1 MNYKKLKS
9 IMKFNDHKKFN
20 TFLFISTFARSL
32 IEIFISL
39 YLFKNGFSLQFV
51 LAFYLL
57 ENVFSI
63 FASYLFVQIGERINY
78 SIVMYIGVTAF
89 IMLQFVLGNLVHNF
103 SYIILIS
110 ILYAIYRRGYW
121 VARRFYVTTIMPQR
135 ESSIPY
141 SIIMVVS
148 EIASILS
155 GFLGSFLLDSFNVVA
170 LTILSSILLFI
181 SALPLIKIDNK
192 GQKTKIELIKNL
204 KKYDKRNYLA
214 FSLYEIN
221 NLLAFIF
228 PIFIFLYIEET
239 YAMTGIV
246 NAISSLAIIV
256 FIILYGRLIRKKNYF
271 ILSSVLFLFICIAK
285 LFLLNYFILALCF
298 IEGLIKKMQ
307 SQSLN
312 KIYFENRNGMDLAHY
327 NLIYQIVEA
336 VARATVTIPLLFMND
351 IRIMILFV
359 LLIIGIEL
367 VFYAS
372 FKKTKKLN

>member
-1 MNYKKLKS
+1 
-9 IMKFNDHKKFN
+9 MKFNDHKKFN

>member
-1 MNYKKLKS
+1 
-9 IMKFNDHKKFN
+9 
-20 TFLFISTFARSL
+20 
-32 IEIFISL
+32 
-39 YLFKNGFSLQFV
+39 
-51 LAFYLL
+51 
-57 ENVFSI
+57 
-63 FASYLFVQIGERINY
+63 
-78 SIVMYIGVTAF
+78 
-89 IMLQFVLGNLVHNF
+89 
-103 SYIILIS
+103 
-110 ILYAIYRRGYW
+110 
-121 VARRFYVTTIMPQR
+121 
-135 ESSIPY
+135 
-141 SIIMVVS
+141 MVVS